1 MAGTTLKN
9 LFLLIVFAFSLSGCG
24 IPEVENPNDPDFET
38 VYSRSQNVRSRAASL
53 LNSWFM
59 TLHNYDGMAL
69 PLLAAADAG
78 TSSWN
83 YGYRY
88 SMEPRTE
95 FDNHPSS
102 PYASHTEG
110 YYLSLYVTLSEAN
123 DILRVLKNKEL
134 DFSPSEAAMT
144 ESVTRFVQGICLG
157 YLGLVYDRVFM
168 VTDETELSATPDSP
182 SPWKEVIGAAVSCL
196 DRAAHV
202 CSTGN
207 FTIPSAWLPG
217 EPWNNE
223 EFGRL
228 ASSFAARMLVYG
240 SRNKADDLDTDW
252 ERVYGYASKGIE
264 KDFAPLADDVNW
276 YSSYHSYANFSGFT
290 ATDMY
295 VVNMMDPAMPSRWVD
310 ETTWDI
316 LPVPVTSH
324 KDGVDDRIFTDF
336 QYLNSCSF
344 YPERGYYHFTCYRC
358 KRFDQYLQTR
368 TGPMPEFRKVEND
381 YLLAEAAART
391 GRLQEAAD
399 IINASTRVTRGG
411 LPFVPA
417 EMESILEAIHHERMV
432 ELMSSGFGIQFF
444 QMRKEN
450 MLQPGSPLHYPI
462 PGSQLEINKMNYY
475 TFGGETGTP
484 GIDFSTG
491 GW

>member
-9 LFLLIVFAFSLSGCG
+9 LLLSIIIAFSLSGCG
-24 IPEVENPNDPDFET
+24 KPEVENLNDPDFET
-38 VYSRSQNVRSRAASL
+38 VYSRSQNVRSLAARL

-59 TLHNYDGMAL
+59 TLHAFDGMAL
-69 PLLAAADAG
+69 PLLAASDAG
-78 TSSWN
+78 TSSWT
-83 YGYRY
+83 YSYRY

-102 PYASHTEG
+102 PHASHTES
-110 YYLSLYVTLSEAN
+110 YYLSLYITLSEAN

-144 ESVTRFVQGICLG
+144 EAVARFVQGICLG
-157 YLGLVYDRVFM
+157 YLGLVYDRVFI
-168 VTDETELSATPDSP
+168 VTDETELSETPEVP

-196 DRAAHV
+196 DRAALV

-217 EPWNNE
+217 ELWNNE

-228 ASSFAARMLVYG
+228 ANSFAARMLVYG
-240 SRNKADDLDTDW
+240 SRNKTDDLDTDW
-252 ERVYGYASKGIE
+252 ERVYGYASNGIE
-264 KDFAPLADDVNW
+264 KDFVPMADDVNW

-310 ETTWDI
+310 ESTWDI
-316 LPVPVTSH
+316 LPDPVTSH

-336 QYLNSCSF
+336 QYLNSCTF

-358 KRFDQYLQTR
+358 RRFDQYLQTW
-368 TGPMPEFRKVEND
+368 TGPMPEFRKAEND

-391 GRLQEAAD
+391 GMLQEAAD
-399 IINASTRVTRGG
+399 IINASPRVTRGG
-411 LPFVPA
+411 LPPVPA

-450 MLQPGSPLHYPI
+450 KLQPGSPLHYPI
-462 PGSQLEINKMNYY
+462 PGSQLEIMKMDYY
-475 TFGGETGTP
+475 TFGRETGTP
-484 GIDFSTG
+484 GIDFSTE